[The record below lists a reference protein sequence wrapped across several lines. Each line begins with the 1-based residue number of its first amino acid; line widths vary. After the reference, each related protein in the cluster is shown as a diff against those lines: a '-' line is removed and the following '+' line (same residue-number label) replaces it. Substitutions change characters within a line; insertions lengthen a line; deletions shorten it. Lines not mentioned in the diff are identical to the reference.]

1 MWVVVGLGNPGP
13 KYAHTRHNA
22 GFMVVD
28 ALATRWHIDLAVDAD
43 GRARRGRGRYADQSV
58 ELIQPLVFM
67 NRSGDVLEPVTADD
81 HVIAVYDDLD
91 LSAGRLRIR
100 LRGGAGGHRGVASMI
115 ERLGDEFLR
124 VRVGVGRPP
133 EGVDA
138 AAYVLA
144 PLADADRSAM
154 NETAARAGDA
164 IESMITEGPAAA
176 MSRFNAAPASPADP
190 C

>member
-22 GFMVVD
+22 GFMVID
-28 ALATRWHIDLAVDAD
+28 ALANRWHIALEADAD
-43 GRARRGRGRYADQSV
+43 GRARRGRGRYGDDVVQ
-58 ELIQPLVFM
+58 LIQPLVYM
-67 NRSGDVLEPVTADD
+67 NCSGEVLEPVTADD
-81 HVIAVYDDLD
+81 HVVAVYDDLD
-91 LSAGRLRIR
+91 LPAGRLRIR

-138 AAYVLA
+138 ADHVLA
-144 PLADADRSAM
+144 PLGAEERL
-154 NETAARAGDA
+154 ELTRTAERACEA
-164 IESMITEGPAAA
+164 IESMMTDGPAMA
-176 MSRFNAAPASPADP
+176 MSRFNAAPAIPADP

>member
-28 ALATRWHIDLAVDAD
+28 ALATRWHIDLAVDGD
-43 GRARRGRGRYADQSV
+43 GRARRGHGRFGDHPVQ
-58 ELIQPLVFM
+58 LLQPLVFM
-67 NRSGDVLEPVTADD
+67 NRSGDVLDPVTADD

-91 LSAGRLRIR
+91 LPADRLRIR

-115 ERLGDEFLR
+115 ERLGEEFLR

-133 EGVDA
+133 EGVDSA
-138 AAYVLA
+138 EYVLA
-144 PLADADRSAM
+144 PLAAEERSALSA
-154 NETAARAGDA
+154 TAARAGDA
-164 IESMITEGPAAA
+164 IETMITEGPAAA